1 MTRLNRDLIFQF
13 PLIPLI
19 YDEYPTWLGRDTTT
33 HSMRMPSSK
42 NTWKILIVTEA
53 DCNHHAATASTITKI
68 IHLCYQALLQLLG
81 ESLKHKDTTG
91 VLHLQVTFKGMR
103 RCLRF
108 TWAILFTAKSSLA
121 PSSLLYDQNCS
132 QQSSPVRSTPPLKHT
147 QIYTSSKSFTHMR
160 PNKLFITLDAQ
171 VDSLVVWTRQVK
183 LGSVHCS
190 WACSKC
196 PFRSKL

>member
-1 MTRLNRDLIFQF
+1 MTRLSWDSSFQF

-19 YDEYPTWLGRDTTT
+19 YDECPTWLGRDATT
-33 HSMRMPSSK
+33 HSMRMLSSK

-53 DCNHHAATASTITKI
+53 DCNYHAATASTITKI

-108 TWAILFTAKSSLA
+108 IWAILFTAESSLA

-147 QIYTSSKSFTHMR
+147 QIYTSPKSFTHMQKKETKQALHYIR
-160 PNKLFITLDAQ
+160 CPSWFSSSLNKTGDAGVSTLQ
-171 VDSLVVWTRQVK
+171 LSMQQMPL
-183 LGSVHCS
+183 
-190 WACSKC
+190 
-196 PFRSKL
+196 